1 MRRLVVVVF
10 GVTTLLAAAALA
22 QTPNN
27 LTNKQLQAIGEG
39 RGAYLTYCTSCHGT
53 DARGGPTGTNHGT
66 APDLTLIAERDGGF
80 NDIHVANHIRSG
92 YVDSGAPMPRWGK
105 VLAAHKSAGWADTRV
120 LVLTRYLGF
129 IQPAESELPV
139 ER

>member
-10 GVTTLLAAAALA
+10 GVTTVLAAAALA

-27 LTNKQLQAIGEG
+27 LSKKQLQAIGEG
-39 RGAYLTYCTSCHGT
+39 RAAYLTYCTSCHGT

-80 NDIHVANHIRSG
+80 NDIHVFNHIGGRHT
-92 YVDSGAPMPRWGK
+92 DPGAAMPRWSK
-105 VLAAHKSAGWADTRV
+105 VLAHKGGGWADTRV